1 VKGSTRVRALAVAT
15 ITVLLVPLGGMAS
28 ASGPTSTPVPF
39 QETFTGVEDV
49 CDFPLTVAFN
59 MQQTER
65 TWTDADG
72 NVTKT
77 HVTGRGS
84 TTLSNEWTGKSVR
97 VNTSGPMIGNKGV
110 GAWLFIV
117 TKADAPYVPVPTGAW
132 LYKGHVS
139 DLGSDN
145 YPSVFRGRIVDMCAV
160 LG

>member
-1 VKGSTRVRALAVAT
+1 
-15 ITVLLVPLGGMAS
+15 
-28 ASGPTSTPVPF
+28 
-39 QETFTGVEDV
+39 
-49 CDFPLTVAFN
+49 